1 MNSKYEYTRPFPT
14 ELKQAKREIEAL
26 CRKEGLDFF
35 DVIFEMVTR
44 DEMCEFAAYLGFP
57 SRYPHWSFGQEYDYY
72 LKHHQWDQFRISEMV
87 INNDPAIAY
96 LMDSNGLVDQQMVM
110 AHVYGHVDFFKNNA
124 YFKYTNRKMLNKMAN
139 HASLVRRYIDIY
151 GDAEVE
157 AWVDICL
164 SIQNLIDPHSVAIR
178 RTEEKSLEFDFE
190 DPKFKKAGR
199 FDVDKDYMERYI
211 NTPDFI
217 EHQKKTAAT
226 TRKKDKNFPARPMR
240 DVVLFL
246 YQYAALPKWKVNILG
261 MIREE
266 SYYFAPQAMT
276 KILNEGWA
284 SYWHSHV
291 MTKLGIAGDSGIVDY
306 ATHCAGTWATD
317 HNPFNPYKLGVELF
331 RDIEERW
338 DKGQFGEEW
347 DKCEDLLVK
356 QAWDKK
362 LGLGR
367 EKIFEVREL
376 YNDVTFLETFLTP
389 DFCLKTK
396 IFDKLVIKHY
406 GEALKLGKMTLFDAY
421 NDLKRGLLFQMT
433 NRASPFI
440 YVINGNYQNRGELLL
455 RHTHDG
461 QDLDL
466 PFAQATLE
474 NIYRIWQRPVYLE
487 TIVNKNPTLYSH
499 KESGF
504 TTDKQ
509 DDSADLFIFSP
520 YGNITLDSINFNI

>member
-1 MNSKYEYTRPFPT
+1 
-14 ELKQAKREIEAL
+14 
-26 CRKEGLDFF
+26 
-35 DVIFEMVTR
+35 
-44 DEMCEFAAYLGFP
+44 
-57 SRYPHWSFGQEYDYY
+57 
-72 LKHHQWDQFRISEMV
+72 
-87 INNDPAIAY
+87 
-96 LMDSNGLVDQQMVM
+96 
-110 AHVYGHVDFFKNNA
+110 
-124 YFKYTNRKMLNKMAN
+124 
-139 HASLVRRYIDIY
+139 
-151 GDAEVE
+151 
-157 AWVDICL
+157 
-164 SIQNLIDPHSVAIR
+164 
-178 RTEEKSLEFDFE
+178 
-190 DPKFKKAGR
+190 
-199 FDVDKDYMERYI
+199 
-211 NTPDFI
+211 
-217 EHQKKTAAT
+217 
-226 TRKKDKNFPARPMR
+226 
-240 DVVLFL
+240 
-246 YQYAALPKWKVNILG
+246 